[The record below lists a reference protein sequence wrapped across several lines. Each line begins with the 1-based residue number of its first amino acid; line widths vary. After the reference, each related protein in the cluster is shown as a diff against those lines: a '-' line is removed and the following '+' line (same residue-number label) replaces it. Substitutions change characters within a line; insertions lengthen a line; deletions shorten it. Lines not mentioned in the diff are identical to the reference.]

1 MAEQPV
7 GEKVLP
13 ATPRKIEQ
21 ARDKGNVP
29 KSQDLN
35 SAVMLLAAILSLS
48 MMGPLAFN
56 QLLGITQYYFRDA
69 HILMR
74 QTDNMQGVLVQGLYL
89 VVPVILPTMLVLMV
103 GGFAINVA
111 QFGFLF
117 SAQAIQPKLEKLDP
131 IKGFQ
136 RYFSMRTLVELIKS
150 LAKLTLVAWIVY
162 LTLRSRVPELL
173 TLTQSSPMGVGV
185 SVWGMIFAVWW
196 RISMAMLVVGIM
208 DYGFQ
213 RWQHGQDLRMTNQEM
228 KEEMKQLE
236 GDPQIRQRVRQIQRQ
251 MAMQRMMKDVP
262 DADVIITN
270 PTTYAI
276 ALRYKA
282 DEMDAPMV
290 IAKGARI
297 QAERIRT
304 IAVENDIPIVERPEL
319 ARTMFRTVEVGQAVS
334 EDIFRAVAEVLAYI
348 YEIDRREEKIQER
361 QQAGARVSA

>member
-35 SAVMLLAAILSLS
+35 SAVLLLVAILSLS
-48 MMGPLAFN
+48 LLGPLAFN

-69 HILMR
+69 YILMR
-74 QTDNMQGVLVQGLYL
+74 QTDNMQGILEQGLYL
-89 VVPVILPTMLVLMV
+89 MVPVIIPTMLMLMV
-103 GGFAINVA
+103 GGFAINVV

-117 SAQAIQPKLEKLDP
+117 STKAIQPKLEKLNP

-150 LAKLTLVAWIVY
+150 IAKLTMVVWIVY
-162 LTLRSRVPELL
+162 LTLRSRVPEMFNLMH
-173 TLTQSSPMGVGV
+173 SNPMGVGV
-185 SVWGMIFAVWW
+185 YVWGLIFSVWW
-196 RISMAMLVVGIM
+196 RVGVAMLGLGIL
-208 DYGFQ
+208 DFGFQ
-213 RWQHGQDLRMTNQEM
+213 RWQHGRDLRMTTQEM

-236 GDPQIRQRVRQIQRQ
+236 GDPQIRARVRQIQRQ
-251 MAMQRMMKDVP
+251 MAMQRMMKEVP
-262 DADVIITN
+262 DADVIITY

-282 DEMDAPMV
+282 DEMDAPTV
-290 IAKGARI
+290 IAKGARL
-297 QAERIRT
+297 QADRIRT

-319 ARTMFRTVEVGQAVS
+319 ARTMFRTIEVGQVVS
-334 EDIFRAVAEVLAYI
+334 EEIFRAVAEVLAYI
-348 YEIDRREEKIQER
+348 YEIDQREEKILER
-361 QQAGARVSA
+361 KQADAVASA